1 MTLGSNRQLWI
12 CASALAATIL
22 MLPKLSS
29 FAMFGQTKKNGAA
42 KVEIKL
48 KFPKSDY
55 VLSEDIE
62 MTVAVTN
69 STSAAV
75 EIPNPFYRD
84 NWQPVYTI
92 TGPSY
97 PQGHTFSFRSI
108 ALNDRRPE
116 PEDVPLVTVNL
127 APGETLAKD
136 VPLHQWAPVKES
148 GAYEIVAKLNWKGLS
163 IQSAPA
169 LFNVGSPKVMST
181 SVGVDVGAA
190 STPGEWVEWLHDDA
204 AGRNVYTA
212 LFQRPHVDVRGYKPF
227 SIAPLIQA
235 GSQATDLLSPWTNY
249 NRQAELAKWRV
260 WREGSALVA
269 LATGLKKPQKLELG
283 NAPRSIVRPALMTS
297 DGVLD
302 VFAVDAS
309 GRLVLGRFDAPNF
322 RGDSKPAHILWE
334 LPIPHTVSSARTA
347 LSPQNRGSD
356 RCVLLVGETD
366 GGLTA
371 SYLNAHDGSKPGSWV
386 TARIEKAKSIPNSE
400 PALRID
406 SDGAAHAAI
415 PFQTETLQLAIAD
428 LRFEPDGKL
437 SGEPKLT
444 ELAQLG
450 KRPTAAAAGYVV
462 AATGAMRRDWVVL
475 FENGSVSYTARAAKA
490 RRLPSTPAMPLQLVA
505 LDAGTYLLTIDSKG
519 TPNFTLLD

>member
-108 ALNDRRPE
+108 ALNRPAPE

-148 GAYEIVAKLNWKGLS
+148 EHTKL
-163 IQSAPA
+163 
-169 LFNVGSPKVMST
+169 
-181 SVGVDVGAA
+181 
-190 STPGEWVEWLHDDA
+190 
-204 AGRNVYTA
+204 
-212 LFQRPHVDVRGYKPF
+212 
-227 SIAPLIQA
+227 
-235 GSQATDLLSPWTNY
+235 
-249 NRQAELAKWRV
+249 
-260 WREGSALVA
+260 
-269 LATGLKKPQKLELG
+269 
-283 NAPRSIVRPALMTS
+283 
-297 DGVLD
+297 
-302 VFAVDAS
+302 
-309 GRLVLGRFDAPNF
+309 
-322 RGDSKPAHILWE
+322 
-334 LPIPHTVSSARTA
+334 
-347 LSPQNRGSD
+347 
-356 RCVLLVGETD
+356 
-366 GGLTA
+366 
-371 SYLNAHDGSKPGSWV
+371 
-386 TARIEKAKSIPNSE
+386 
-400 PALRID
+400 
-406 SDGAAHAAI
+406 
-415 PFQTETLQLAIAD
+415 
-428 LRFEPDGKL
+428 
-437 SGEPKLT
+437 
-444 ELAQLG
+444 
-450 KRPTAAAAGYVV
+450 
-462 AATGAMRRDWVVL
+462 
-475 FENGSVSYTARAAKA
+475 
-490 RRLPSTPAMPLQLVA
+490 LPS
-505 LDAGTYLLTIDSKG
+505 
-519 TPNFTLLD
+519 